1 MIWPRVADAC
11 PAPASATRRA
21 RATCRPSA
29 SCGRATRT
37 SGREGTYRSPSPRA
51 GSRRRTLAPYPPG
64 VPIVTCGERI
74 TRPIIEYLQAAVAAG
89 ALLADTSDSSLET
102 IRFVAEGSRQ

>member
-1 MIWPRVADAC
+1 
-11 PAPASATRRA
+11 
-21 RATCRPSA
+21 
-29 SCGRATRT
+29 
-37 SGREGTYRSPSPRA
+37 
-51 GSRRRTLAPYPPG
+51 
-64 VPIVTCGERI
+64 VTCGERI